1 MASSAL
7 STGSPMGNRL
17 TRIYTRT
24 GDGGTT
30 GLADG
35 QRIAKS
41 DPRVQAFGAIDE
53 ANSAI
58 GLVLAEERIPDAV
71 RQTLTR
77 VQNELFEAGA
87 ELSSPGHRILAA
99 AHTERLESDLDAL
112 NAQLPPLEEFI
123 LPGGNRAAAACHLAR
138 TISRRAERDTWA
150 LAAQADVGDHLLTY
164 LNRLSDYLFVA
175 ARTLARLDGG
185 TETLWARRAPAPD

>member
-1 MASSAL
+1 
-7 STGSPMGNRL
+7 MGNRL

-35 QRIAKS
+35 QRVGKS
-41 DPRVQAFGAIDE
+41 DPRVVAYGAVDE

-58 GLVLAEERIPDAV
+58 GLVLAEERIPDGI
-71 RQTLTR
+71 RKSLTR
-77 VQNELFEAGA
+77 IQHELFEAGA
-87 ELSSPGHRILAA
+87 ELSSPGQQILAA
-99 AHTERLESDLDAL
+99 AHTERLEADLDAL
-112 NAQLPPLEEFI
+112 NADLPPLKEFI

-138 TISRRAERDTWA
+138 TICRRAERDAWA
-150 LAAQADVGDHLLTY
+150 LAGQAEVSEHLLRY

-175 ARTLARLDGG
+175 ARALARVDGG
-185 TETLWARRAPAPD
+185 TETLWARQAPD

>member
-1 MASSAL
+1 
-7 STGSPMGNRL
+7 MGNRL

-35 QRIAKS
+35 QRIPKS
-41 DPRVQAFGAIDE
+41 DPRIEAFGAIDE
-53 ANSAI
+53 ANSAV
-58 GLVLAEERIPDAV
+58 GLVLVEERIPDGV
-71 RQTLTR
+71 RRSLTR

-87 ELSSPGHRILAA
+87 ELSMPGHRILAP

-112 NAQLPPLEEFI
+112 NAELPPLREFI
-123 LPGGNRAAAACHLAR
+123 LPGGNRASAGCHLAR
-138 TISRRAERDTWA
+138 TICRRAERCAWT
-150 LAAQADVGDHLLTY
+150 LAEHAEVSEHLLRY

-175 ARTLARLDGG
+175 ARTLARVDGG
-185 TETLWARRAPAPD
+185 HEPLWERRTPASD